1 MYLYIALFSLFA
13 LVLVLAVVER
23 RRVLRRRR
31 KIQQSWK
38 DLRDTLTALEQN
50 KDRLYVTIYLAL
62 KTKDPTPGLPN
73 TIQPETY

>member
-50 KDRLYVTIYLAL
+50 KDRLYVTIDLAL